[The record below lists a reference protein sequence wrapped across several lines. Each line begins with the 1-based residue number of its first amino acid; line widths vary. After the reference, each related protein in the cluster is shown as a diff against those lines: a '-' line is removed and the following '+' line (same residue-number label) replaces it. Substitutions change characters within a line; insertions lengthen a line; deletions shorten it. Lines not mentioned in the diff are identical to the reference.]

1 MTGRWMTAAACALS
15 LALTAGPALAADKLS
30 FGTNWL
36 AQVEHGGFYQAVAE
50 GLYAAD
56 GLDVSI
62 KMGGP
67 QINTA
72 QLLIAGA
79 LDFAIVS
86 NSFIPL
92 NAVKEGAPYVA
103 VAGIFQK
110 DPQVL
115 IAHQAMGYKTLAD
128 LKGKPILISTDA
140 WDSYWKFLKV
150 KFGFTDDQGRP
161 YTFSMAPFLADKT
174 VIQQG
179 YVTSEPLLIKAA
191 GGDPQTFLLADFG
204 YTSYAAV
211 LMTSKKLVT
220 EKPELVQHFVNAS
233 IKGWY
238 GFLHGNNDKAVA
250 MIMKDNPDYTAK
262 TAVDSTAALKAA
274 GIVESGDTA
283 TLGIGA
289 MTDARWKDFFD
300 TMVQAKVYP
309 ADFDYKKAYTLQFI
323 NKKVGM
329 P

>member
-1 MTGRWMTAAACALS
+1 MAGRRAGAAGWALI
-15 LALTAGPALAADKLS
+15 LALVAGDARAADKIS

-36 AQVEHGGFYQAVAE
+36 AQVEHGGFYQGVAE
-50 GLYAAD
+50 GLYAAN

-92 NAVKEGAPYVA
+92 NALKEGAPYVA
-103 VAGIFQK
+103 VAGLFQK

-150 KFGFTDDQGRP
+150 KFAFTDDQGRS
-161 YTFSMAPFLADKT
+161 YTFNMAPFLADKT

-191 GGDPQTFLLADFG
+191 GGDPETFLLADFG
-204 YTSYAAV
+204 YTSYASV
-211 LMTSKKLVT
+211 LMTSKKLVA
-220 EKPELVQHFVNAS
+220 EKPDLVQRFVDAS

-274 GIVESGDTA
+274 GIIESGDA
-283 TLGIGA
+283 LTLGIGA

-300 TMVQAKVYP
+300 TMVEAKVYP
-309 ADFDYKKAYTLQFI
+309 ANFNYKPAYTLQFV